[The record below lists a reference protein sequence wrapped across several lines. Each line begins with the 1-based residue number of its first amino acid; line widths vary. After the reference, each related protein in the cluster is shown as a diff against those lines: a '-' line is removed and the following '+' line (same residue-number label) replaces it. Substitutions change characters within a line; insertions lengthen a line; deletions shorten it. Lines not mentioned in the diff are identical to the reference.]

1 MFSKF
6 FGCVSAR
13 LSLRITPHI
22 RHRKRSEC
30 RSAEPRCRVSLNTFP
45 LWVWWGAQAGVG
57 GGEHHSGDE
66 HRPAA
71 RAALAELDH
80 QLATAHQHRP
90 RRPPAQTRRGHRRC
104 RAQRRQRCAAAGAA
118 ARLPSALVLLHVSAG
133 ALALGLRG
141 VRLRLLHRIRN
152 PPRELSGPSSR
163 GSLPPSSCTSQ
174 PSQARPHSVVAAQ
187 LRASRLRALPR
198 LRSRPLHAHTLS
210 DQCLVLATGVRRAC
224 DWDPRAGGGRALLE
238 QRRVCRPGIEQLQ
251 GHPVLAVSLAVCP
264 CHLTSRSGLTQM
276 HGADNVAAGRGG
288 VGNTTG
294 GSFLDNHNWVE
305 YWDDVE
311 EKWETANDPG
321 TSVSHLCDG
330 VGGPHGCGWC
340 ANSCLHSLAA
350 CCFCVRRGAVAVAAA
365 AALRHRLCVL
375 RVLSRML
382 RAQGQGEGRV
392 QRQPRGVA
400 GDARPRDRRCHMG
413 ARGRPRRAQSASRA
427 LKP

>member
-80 QLATAHQHRP
+80 QLATAHQPCP
-90 RRPPAQTRRGHRRC
+90 RRPPRAQTRRGHRGC

-152 PPRELSGPSSR
+152 PPRELSAPLESRVPSPIE
-163 GSLPPSSCTSQ
+163 LHLTALTSQ
-174 PSQARPHSVVAAQ
+174 TTQRGRSSAQSKSSTRPPATTQQTSTCT
-187 LRASRLRALPR
+187 
-198 LRSRPLHAHTLS
+198 HTL
-210 DQCLVLATGVRRAC
+210 
-224 DWDPRAGGGRALLE
+224 
-238 QRRVCRPGIEQLQ
+238 
-251 GHPVLAVSLAVCP
+251 
-264 CHLTSRSGLTQM
+264 
-276 HGADNVAAGRGG
+276 
-288 VGNTTG
+288 
-294 GSFLDNHNWVE
+294 
-305 YWDDVE
+305 
-311 EKWETANDPG
+311 
-321 TSVSHLCDG
+321 
-330 VGGPHGCGWC
+330 
-340 ANSCLHSLAA
+340 
-350 CCFCVRRGAVAVAAA
+350 
-365 AALRHRLCVL
+365 
-375 RVLSRML
+375 
-382 RAQGQGEGRV
+382 
-392 QRQPRGVA
+392 
-400 GDARPRDRRCHMG
+400 
-413 ARGRPRRAQSASRA
+413 
-427 LKP
+427 